1 MSHDDARG
9 VISVKNGVF
18 DISWN
23 KLGCESNFFEVN
35 RTMGKMTAGLEGM
48 FVRNPMWV
56 TSQNRSVISGHPLGG
71 CSMGE
76 SGEDGVV
83 NHAGQVFDGIH
94 LMISFF
100 FFVLSKKII
109 QLKQVQTRNRKKINK
124 LEPGLIGTRRYNSEN
139 LRLAVLPESSSYDE

>member
-1 MSHDDARG
+1 MSFQLITGQSDDKSLTFLGMSHDDARG

-109 QLKQVQTRNRKKINK
+109 QLKQVQTRNLDRDSQI
-124 LEPGLIGTRRYNSEN
+124 
-139 LRLAVLPESSSYDE
+139 

>member
-94 LMISFF
+94 LVISFF

>member
-94 LMISFF
+94 LVISFF

-109 QLKQVQTRNRKKINK
+109 QLKEARKGFFGWYSACETMKDTK
-124 LEPGLIGTRRYNSEN
+124 EG
-139 LRLAVLPESSSYDE
+139 